1 MRPSGNV
8 DLLDELQEALGTE
21 GLLVGAG
28 IDERYLHDWMV
39 QAPPGAILAV
49 ARPKDT
55 GEVSRTLA
63 ACSKYSTPV
72 VPQGGR
78 TGLAGGA
85 TPVPGCIVLSLE
97 RMSGVIEVDP
107 DSATLTAWAGTPMQT
122 IQEAARQAGMLF
134 ALDIGGRGSCQIGG
148 NVSTNAGG
156 NRVLRWGMA
165 REQVLGLEVVLAD
178 GTVLTHLN
186 RMLKNNAGY
195 DLKQLFIGSEGTLG
209 VVTKVVLRLHAQPR
223 SITTAMCSAA
233 DYAAVLRLLRALR
246 SGLGSHL
253 SAFEVMW
260 PDFYELVTSRVAGL
274 NRPLD
279 SGSGAYVLVE
289 SMGVDPER
297 DGEALEKILA
307 DCIDRGIVADVV
319 MAQTMAQREALWR
332 VRDASGELR
341 TLFWPHV
348 GFDVSVATG
357 RLGDFVAALIAH
369 LRERW
374 PDVQTVHF
382 GHAADANVH
391 IGVRV
396 GDGEQPEAEIEDA
409 VYRMVGRWDGSISA
423 EHGIGTLKRRHLGI
437 TRTAAEID
445 LMRTLKC
452 ALDPKGILNPGKVI
466 PNDDAMLRGHRSQE
480 HDA

>member
-1 MRPSGNV
+1 MPSRTSS
-8 DLLDELQEALGTE
+8 LLDELIEALGPN
-21 GLLVGAG
+21 GLLHGPA

-39 QAPPGAILAV
+39 DALPGTVFAV

-63 ACSKYSTPV
+63 ACNRHSIAV

-85 TPVPGCIVLSLE
+85 TPVPGCVVLSLE

-107 DSATLTAWAGTPMQT
+107 ASATLTAWAGTSMEA
-122 IQEAARQAGMLF
+122 IQQAARQAGMFF

-165 REQVLGLEVVLAD
+165 REQVLGLEAVLAD
-178 GTVLTHLN
+178 GTVLTQMN
-186 RMLKNNAGY
+186 KMLKNNAGY

-209 VVTKVVLRLHAQPR
+209 VVTRVVLRLHAQPR
-223 SITTAMCSAA
+223 SVATAMCAVKGYG
-233 DYAAVLRLLRALR
+233 DVLRLLEELRA
-246 SGLGSHL
+246 GLGSHL

-260 PDFYELVTSRVAGL
+260 SDFYELVTNRVAGL
-274 NRPLD
+274 TRPLA
-279 SGSGAYVLVE
+279 SGCAAYVLVE
-289 SMGVDPER
+289 SMGADPER
-297 DGEALEKILA
+297 DGEAFERTIA
-307 DCIDRGIVADVV
+307 ACIDLSIVSDAVV
-319 MAQTMAQREALWR
+319 AQSIAQREALWR

-341 TLFWPHV
+341 TIFRSHV
-348 GFDVSVATG
+348 GFDVSVPTG
-357 RLGDFVAALIAH
+357 QIGDFVTSLIET

-374 PDVQTVHF
+374 PDVETVHF

-396 GDGEQPEAEIEDA
+396 GTGPQPEAAIEEV
-409 VYRMVGRWDGSISA
+409 VYGLVGRWKGSVSA
-423 EHGIGTLKRRHLGI
+423 EHGIGTLKRRYLGI

-445 LMRTLKC
+445 LMRTLKR

-466 PNDDAMLRGHRSQE
+466 PDDIAAPGVSAGN
-480 HDA
+480 HDVNA